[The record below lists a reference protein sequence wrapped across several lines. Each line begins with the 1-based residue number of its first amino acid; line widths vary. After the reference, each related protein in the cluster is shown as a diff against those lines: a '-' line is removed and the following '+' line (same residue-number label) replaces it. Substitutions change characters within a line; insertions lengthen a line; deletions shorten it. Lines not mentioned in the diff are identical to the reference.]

1 MFPDDSFIEVTGSK
15 HIRREPSCF
24 WGYVKDDTHSVGSVT
39 GAIMAWSTISCRS
52 FSIAS
57 LHSMGTFCLACIT
70 GGTEGSNLIVYT
82 PGILPVVSKDRGNA
96 FFNEIM
102 SRTSFTEAW
111 S

>member
-1 MFPDDSFIEVTGSK
+1 MQ
-15 HIRREPSCF
+15 REPFCF

-39 GAIMAWSTISCRS
+39 GAIMAWSTMSCRN

-57 LHSMGTFCLACIT
+57 LHSMGTFLLECCT

-82 PGILPVVSKDRGNA
+82 PGILPVVSNDWGNA
-96 FFNEIM
+96 FFKEIT
-102 SRTSFTEAW
+102 SCTSFTETG